1 MAVVVEFVKDYAPWI
16 YGACALV
23 ALWYLRVAIKARGDR
38 RHAMFSLEREAALNR
53 TYSAWS
59 VAFALAIVMGLVYFM
74 STVVSQAVQP
84 LVLGDRTPTSLPVTR
99 LAPSPTLPLPETTP
113 TPEMPTTASATPK
126 PKPTARPEPTTPV
139 PTAAPAE
146 PVVVAPSCADPHAMI
161 TAPSINAEVSGMV
174 PIMGTAMHNQLK
186 YYKLE
191 FGAGPNPAVW
201 SYFAGGE
208 QSVQGGRLGTLNAG
222 ALAPG
227 TYSIRIVVVDVT
239 GNYPTPCQTTIVVK

>member
-23 ALWYLRVAIKARGDR
+23 ALWYLRVAIQARRDR

-59 VAFALAIVMGLVYFM
+59 VAFALAIVMGLVYFL

-84 LVLGDRTPTSLPVTR
+84 LVLGDRTPTPLPVTR

-113 TPEMPTTASATPK
+113 TPELPTVAPVTPK
-126 PKPTARPEPTTPV
+126 PKPTTRPAPTTPA
-139 PTAAPAE
+139 PTPMPPE
-146 PVVVAPSCADPHAMI
+146 PVVVAPRCADPHATI
-161 TAPSINAEVSGMV
+161 TSPGLNAEVSGMV
-174 PIMGTAMHNQLK
+174 PIMGTAINDQMK

-208 QSVQGGRLGTLNAG
+208 HPVQGGRLGTLNAG

-227 TYSIRIVVVDVT
+227 TYSIRIVVVDIT
-239 GNYPTPCQTTIVVK
+239 GNYPTPCQTTVVVK